1 MRAWWRDSPI
11 EDRLLWSLGAVALL
25 LGSFIVGHWWGRD
38 AVIFEALQTVFALAA
53 FLAAAAAVKATWPQY
68 RAWRASPVVRL
79 WIEMADNETD
89 VPRPLVGGTAEF
101 AQGDSSFSSCSRTPV
116 RERCAPL
123 INVLAPP
130 SCDLRP
136 LDPDK
141 THYLS
146 PLLSRSVDVLD
157 ENGNATP
164 VRFTVARDD
173 IMPGRH
179 VFHVLVEPKPG
190 VNAVPIVVNVSGD
203 PMPPEPERQRHVLF
217 TAQDVMPTRADRA
230 PATGCAG

>member
-1 MRAWWRDSPI
+1 MRAWWRGSPI

-38 AVIFEALQTVFALAA
+38 DVIFGALQTLFALAA
-53 FLAAAAAVKATWPQY
+53 FIAAAAAVKATWPQY

-79 WIEMADNETD
+79 WIEMANSESD
-89 VPRPLVGGTAEF
+89 VPHPVVSGTAEF
-101 AQGDSSFSSCSRTPV
+101 SEAFVVLVVIQNTGEGAMR
-116 RERCAPL
+116 AAL
-123 INVLAPP
+123 INVLGPAN
-130 SCDLRP
+130 CDLRP

-146 PLLSRSVDVLD
+146 PLLSRSIDVLD
-157 ENGNATP
+157 QDGNATP

-173 IMPGRH
+173 ITPGHH
-179 VFHVLVEPKPG
+179 VFHVLVTPKPD
-190 VNAVPIVVNVSGD
+190 VSSVPMVVNVSGD

-217 TAQDVMPTRADRA
+217 TRMA
-230 PATGCAG
+230 

>member
-1 MRAWWRDSPI
+1 MRAWWRGLPI
-11 EDRLLWSLGAVALL
+11 EDRLLWLLGAGALF

-38 AVIFEALQTVFALAA
+38 DVVFGALQTVFALAA

-68 RAWRASPVVRL
+68 RAWRASPIVRL
-79 WIEMADNETD
+79 WIEMANSESD
-89 VPRPLVGGTAEF
+89 VPHRVVGGTAEF
-101 AQGDSSFSSCSRTPV
+101 AQGGFIV
-116 RERCAPL
+116 RVVIQNTGEGAMRAAL
-123 INVLAPP
+123 INVLAPQT
-130 SCDLRP
+130 CDLRP

-164 VRFTVARDD
+164 VRFTVARAD
-173 IMPGRH
+173 ITPGEH
-179 VFHVLVEPKPG
+179 VFHVLVTPNPG
-190 VNAVPIVVNVSGD
+190 VSSIPMVVNVSGD

-217 TAQDVMPTRADRA
+217 TRPT
-230 PATGCAG
+230 